1 MTDPVGDLMRRYART
16 HAPFEAADIGARL
29 GMPLAAVEAAL
40 ARLTADGRMVEGAF
54 RPGRRGRE
62 WCDPDV
68 LRSIRR
74 RSLARLREEVEPVE
88 APVLGRF
95 LTAWHGIGRGRPGLD
110 ALLDVIEQLQ
120 GVPLVASLLE
130 HEILPARVADYV
142 PAQLDTLLGA
152 GEVAW
157 VGIEPLGDRDGRIAL
172 YLTDHLP
179 RLLPPVALPANAA
192 AAAAAGRESEILE
205 QLRTAGAAFFAP
217 LHASVGGGFPRDTV
231 DALWSLVWQGL
242 VTNDTLHA
250 LRAYLRPPERSRRPG
265 RATPFRSR
273 RLVPPAAEGRWTAIA
288 ASPTRSLTEWAT
300 VFAQQLL
307 TRHGIVTREVA
318 SLEHI
323 PGGFSAVYP
332 ILRRLEETGRVRRG
346 YFVAGLGAAQFA
358 QPGAVDLLRAARD
371 ETDVA
376 QAATL
381 AATDPANPYGAMLA
395 WPEWPGGDGVR
406 ASRSAGARVVLVDG
420 RLTAWIGRGD
430 RAMLVSLPADDPDR
444 SRVGRALATELV
456 ALAHRAPEGA
466 RGWLVEEINGVAA
479 ATDPAAPFLLDA
491 GFAATAMGLQ
501 LRVARR
507 RLPPTPGELAGAIDQ
522 TAGTTAASPPD
533 EASPT
538 NSPPAP
544 EILSRPRTS

>member
-1 MTDPVGDLMRRYART
+1 
-16 HAPFEAADIGARL
+16 
-29 GMPLAAVEAAL
+29 
-40 ARLTADGRMVEGAF
+40 MVEGAF

-130 HEILPARVADYV
+130 HDILPARVADYV

-179 RLLPPVALPANAA
+179 RLLPPVAAPAPAP
-192 AAAAAGRESEILE
+192 AGREPEVLA
-205 QLRTAGAAFFAP
+205 QLRTAGASFFAP
-217 LHASVGGGFPRDTV
+217 LHASVGGGFPRETV

-250 LRAYLRPPERSRRPG
+250 LRAYLRPPERARRPG

-288 ASPTRSLTEWAT
+288 ADPARSLTEWAAA
-300 VFAQQLL
+300 FAQQLL
-307 TRHGIVTREVA
+307 TRHGIVTRDVA
-318 SLEHI
+318 SLEQI

-332 ILRRLEETGRVRRG
+332 VLRRLEETGRVRRG

-371 ETDVA
+371 ETDLP

-381 AATDPANPYGAMLA
+381 AATDPANPYGAMLP
-395 WPEWPGGDGVR
+395 WPEWPGGDQVR
-406 ASRSAGARVVLVDG
+406 ASRSAGARVIIVDG

-430 RAMLVSLPADDPDR
+430 RAMLVSLPADEPDR
-444 SRVGRALATELV
+444 SRIGRALAGELV
-456 ALAHRAPEGA
+456 ALAHRAPEGS
-466 RGWLVEEINGVAA
+466 RGWLVEEINGIAA
-479 ATDPAAPFLLDA
+479 ASDPAALFLLEE

-501 LRVARR
+501 LRVVRR
-507 RLPPTPGELAGAIDQ
+507 RPLARPGQSAVESDDTP
-522 TAGTTAASPPD
+522 AAPPD
-533 EASPT
+533 EAVAGGST
-538 NSPPAP
+538 PAP
-544 EILSRPRTS
+544 SRLPRPRTR